1 MTGKIV
7 ICKICGEEH
16 KLQGFHWHLKKH
28 GITRQQYIDQYGEVK
43 AIDAAERAVETVTND
58 ADVNGVNLESVDKIA
73 DELDERVEKTG
84 SIIKKGDSMIGSIET
99 EMEKI
104 ENKKNKLV
112 EETDK
117 IKIITYEDE
126 PEEKNM
132 KEKAV
137 MKGVSGNLE
146 MLKQGLSLTALYV
159 DEYGSVREMREVIA
173 IARDE
178 NGDYTTMV
186 LDNDGILVPP
196 ANIEN
201 YYAIIK
207 GEGKVLQKNIKL
219 LMGKPIRVQ
228 PGPGKPTPSRV
239 SAKKGIFGR
248 KGKRGKEEGI
258 TDEEADTF
266 YDEVVKLAD
275 E

>member
-1 MTGKIV
+1 MSKNV
-7 ICKICGEEH
+7 KCEICGEEH

-28 GITRQQYIDQYGEVK
+28 GITKQQYIDQYGEIK
-43 AIDAAERAVETVTND
+43 AIDAPERAVETVTND
-58 ADVNGVNLESVDKIA
+58 TEVNGVNLENVDKIA

-84 SIIKKGDSMIGSIET
+84 SILKSVEAKVIEVV
-99 EMEKI
+99 K
-104 ENKKNKLV
+104 ENDNREINENNL
-112 EETDK
+112 
-117 IKIITYEDE
+117 
-126 PEEKNM
+126 EEKNM
-132 KEKAV
+132 KEKSV

-159 DEYGSVREMREVIA
+159 DEYGSVRDMREVIA

-186 LDNDGILVPP
+186 LDNDGVLVPP
-196 ANIEN
+196 VSIEN

-228 PGPGKPTPSRV
+228 PGPGKPIPARV
-239 SAKKGIFGR
+239 SAKKGMFGR
-248 KGKRGKEEGI
+248 RSKKQGKHEGINKEEAE
-258 TDEEADTF
+258 DF
-266 YDEVVKLAD
+266 YKEVAELTN

>member
-1 MTGKIV
+1 MVK
-7 ICKICGEEH
+7 CEICGEEH

-43 AIDAAERAVETVTND
+43 VIDAAERAVETVTND
-58 ADVNGVNLESVDKIA
+58 TDVNGVNLESVDKIA

-84 SIIKKGDSMIGSIET
+84 SILKSVETKNIELVKGNCNIE
-99 EMEKI
+99 I
-104 ENKKNKLV
+104 NENKSV
-112 EETDK
+112 G
-117 IKIITYEDE
+117 
-126 PEEKNM
+126 KNM

-173 IARDE
+173 IARDV